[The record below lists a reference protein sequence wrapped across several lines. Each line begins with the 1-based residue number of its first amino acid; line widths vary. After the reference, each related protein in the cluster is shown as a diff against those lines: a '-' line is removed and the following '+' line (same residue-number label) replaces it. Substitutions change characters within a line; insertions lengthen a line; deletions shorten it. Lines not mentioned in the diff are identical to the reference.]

1 MGQLVCRYVAVSGKQ
16 HNYIRM
22 YWAKKILEWSAG
34 PAEGWRIAIHLN
46 NKFSLVG
53 LSRHS
58 LPGVSDWFTVR
69 LHGPYWLS
77 SSEPC
82 FENCNKINVVKSG
95 GVQPYSLDGR
105 DPASYTGVGWCW
117 PARPRVPRGG
127 GGQGRANCFL
137 SSVFPFF
144 FSSLPLLV
152 SCCVQIISPCCV
164 QIIFAFS
171 TLRFR

>member
-117 PARPRVPRGG
+117 GLHDREFPEVGG
-127 GGQGRANCFL
+127 GRDAQTAFYQVFSL
-137 SSVFPFF
+137 SFFRLFPCWCRVACKSFHLVACKS
-144 FSSLPLLV
+144 FSPSL
-152 SCCVQIISPCCV
+152 
-164 QIIFAFS
+164 
-171 TLRFR
+171 R